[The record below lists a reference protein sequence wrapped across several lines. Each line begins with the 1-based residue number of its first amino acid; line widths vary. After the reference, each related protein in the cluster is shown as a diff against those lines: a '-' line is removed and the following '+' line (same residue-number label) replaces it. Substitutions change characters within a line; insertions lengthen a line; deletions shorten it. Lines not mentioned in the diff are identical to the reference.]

1 MIGALFKELIGLFV
15 DDEFLALAILAAV
28 AVFAL
33 LKFSDIVSET
43 LSGLVLVIAL
53 PLVLVVGVLR
63 TLRRGRW
70 RSAADGPPSGG
81 AR

>member
-63 TLRRGRW
+63 TLRRGRR